1 MKHLLSWFSC
11 LLLLGLPLPDSEPQP
26 VQSRADAQARAVLEM
41 AIQSMGGQ
49 ALLNVRTMIG
59 KGKFSQFN
67 PKGDLVAFSD
77 FVDYIVY
84 PDRERTEFGKGKKRY
99 IQTNVADTGWI
110 YDGEQK
116 AVRDQKPEQ
125 IEMIQ
130 RALRRNL
137 DNVLRRSRQPDVTL
151 RDLGEK
157 ELWPRQRGRG
167 VQIRFPLADGS
178 EEVIELYVDPL
189 THKPVRIVFQ
199 DKEEQRFFLYREF
212 DGVLWPVRI
221 DQYKDGVQSSRI
233 AYDSVSFNQRID
245 PRLFDKPEHA
255 DKIK

>member
-1 MKHLLSWFSC
+1 MKQPLSWLSC
-11 LLLLGLPLPDSEPQP
+11 LFLLGILLLGSQAQP
-26 VQSRADAQARAVLEM
+26 AQSHTDPQARALLDM

-59 KGKFSQFN
+59 RGKFSQFD

-116 AVRDQKPEQ
+116 ALRDQKPEQ

-167 VQIRFPLADGS
+167 VQIRFPLADGR

-189 THKPVRIVFQ
+189 THRPVRIVFQ

-212 DGVLWPVRI
+212 NGVIWPVRI

-233 AYDSVSFNQRID
+233 AYDAVSFNQQID
-245 PRLFDKPEHA
+245 LRLFDKPEHA
-255 DKIK
+255 DKVK